1 MKTLEQIIMD
11 ASEEWCRRDN
21 VDWPVIQNEAAAIA
35 EAVRGW
41 MREQNQNLRGVIGDL
56 LLEELPPQSVSL
68 ADVDSCTEAILSV
81 IPPLHE
87 DTSTILKLEE
97 QLRVK
102 AMEYDKLMETGTVH
116 PPKPGDA
123 EGDNLDAMLKLHLA
137 NQRSLTNEEHQ
148 HLTQFLRSI
157 REESAKGPADQS
169 NHADLVK
176 TEPLYGWANKRIEM
190 LEAENKRIKELE
202 AEVARFKDVT
212 QEGASLETL
221 RTQRDKAAKYDSVCE
236 QFPYMPGAVVWI
248 LQDGVIQR
256 ATVWRIGERVARV
269 LLDEI
274 AIDVDPSRLHY
285 TADACRAAIPV
296 EE

>member
-1 MKTLEQIIMD
+1 M
-11 ASEEWCRRDN
+11 N
-21 VDWPVIQNEAAAIA
+21 A
-35 EAVRGW
+35 ERLAEIRKFAVETIPDILKQK
-41 MREQNQNLRGVIGDL
+41 REPQTERALFSTGPA
-56 LLEELPPQSVSL
+56 LLELIDALTAERARAEKAVELAREMFNAAGQAPGYEYEWREWATTL
-68 ADVDSCTEAILSV
+68 KELSN
-81 IPPLHE
+81 
-87 DTSTILKLEE
+87 
-97 QLRVK
+97 
-102 AMEYDKLMETGTVH
+102 KLMETGTVH
-116 PPKPGDA
+116 APKPGAA